1 MTKYALTGKK
11 SLPIVPPVES
21 NVLSNKNRVKTGLP
35 YSLAHAESSHLDFQC
50 RHHPY
55 ELHDA
60 LVAEGWA

>member
-1 MTKYALTGKK
+1 M
-11 SLPIVPPVES
+11 ES
-21 NVLSNKNRVKTGLP
+21 NVLSNKNRMKAGLP